1 MAIWLIYLV
10 FITTTGSMLKML
22 FSGKFEKLDGLKQNK
37 IMGANVGNFILV
49 LTLLITIA
57 DTTVTLIILLFAMA
71 LLVMMTLALYK
82 REERREREFIDVKR
96 KSKIERDELI
106 NLMATMN
113 RYALSNSD
121 YGNNPFSKV
130 FCQKLIEIEN
140 SKGVTIESNS

>member
-1 MAIWLIYLV
+1 MIWIIYLV

-22 FSGKFEKLDGLKQNK
+22 FSGQFEKFDSLRQNK
-37 IMGANVGNFILV
+37 IMGANVGNFILIFA
-49 LTLLITIA
+49 LLITIA
-57 DTTVTLIILLFAMA
+57 DTPVTLIISLFAMV

-82 REERREREFIDVKR
+82 REERLEREFIDVKR

-121 YGNNPFSKV
+121 YGNNPFYKV
-130 FCQKLIEIEN
+130 FCQKLSEIEN
-140 SKGVTIESNS
+140 SKGVLIQK